1 MGVAKEL
8 DMTEH
13 VRKIDFFFFFS
24 VLLVL
29 GVQQSESVIHISP
42 LFKVLFSYRPLQ
54 SRITCAVS

>member
-13 VRKIDFFFFFS
+13 VRKIDFFFFS